1 VTAVSATRP
10 PVEPEARF
18 ARRFITPEGADL
30 RLVLGSGGD
39 RAAAFL
45 LDILF
50 MVVGL
55 IAFTLLIAWIASSVG
70 LKNAEPW
77 GIAWL
82 LGFFVLRNGYFIA
95 FEAGPRAA
103 TPGKRVL
110 GLRVAARDGGRL
122 TAEAVFVR
130 NFLREIEVFL
140 PVVFLA
146 AANAA
151 GDPVQGWV
159 VLMGLVWTGGFL
171 LFPMFNRDR
180 LRLGDIVAG
189 TWVVKAPR
197 RSLAADLAASH
208 DGGGFAFTREQ
219 VSAYGVKELQV
230 LETVLRARDK
240 RTMTA
245 VAERIRGKIGWYK
258 APDERDDAFLTAYY
272 AALRGRLEHRLL
284 FGHRR
289 RDKFDKA

>member
-1 VTAVSATRP
+1 MTAA
-10 PVEPEARF
+10 PVEPETRF

-45 LDILF
+45 LDILII
-50 MVVGL
+50 VVTL
-55 IAFTLLIAWIASSVG
+55 AAFTLLVAWIAASVG
-70 LKNAEPW
+70 VKDAEIW
-77 GIAWL
+77 GVAWL
-82 LGFFVLRNGYFIA
+82 LGFFTLRSGYFIA

-103 TPGKRVL
+103 TPGKRIL

-130 NFLREIEVFL
+130 NFMREIEVFL
-140 PVVFLA
+140 PAVFLF

-151 GDPVQGWV
+151 GDPVEGWV

-189 TWVVKAPR
+189 TWVVKAPH
-197 RSLAADLAASH
+197 RSLAADLAASP
-208 DGGGFAFTREQ
+208 GGGDFAFTRDQ

-240 RTMTA
+240 RTMRA
-245 VAERIRGKIGWYK
+245 VADRIRGKIGWFK
-258 APDERDDAFLTAYY
+258 TPDERDEAFLTAYY